1 MDGFVAALLGFVIL
15 FGLMLIRVPVGVA
28 LGIVGVGGFAAMTAT
43 DPALKL
49 LSLVPIRAL
58 TDFTFGLIPMFILM
72 GALANSSGMSR
83 DLFAASNA
91 WLGHRKGGL
100 ALSTVVACGG
110 FAAICGSSVA
120 TAATMSKVALPEMR
134 RFGYSNSLA
143 TGVIAAGG
151 TLGILIPPSV
161 VLAIYG
167 IIAEQDIGKLFVAGF
182 LPGILAVLMY
192 MAAVRA
198 AGVVKPEWVPTGQRR
213 DWAERW
219 ASLRNVWPVALV
231 FIFVLGGIYGGFFT
245 PTEAATM
252 GAAIVAIIAF
262 ASGRMNWRSFFSCV
276 SDSLVTTGSLFLI
289 LIGAILFAR
298 FLTITQF
305 PQNIADIMVGLQLGT
320 YGTLALIIL
329 FYIVLGCFMDSLAI
343 ILITVPIFFPT
354 VTQLGFDPIW
364 FGVIV
369 VMVTELGL
377 ITPPFGLNVFV
388 IKAEAPDVALKTIYA
403 GVTPFI
409 LADLVASYC

>member
-1 MDGFVAALLGFVIL
+1 
-15 FGLMLIRVPVGVA
+15 
-28 LGIVGVGGFAAMTAT
+28 
-43 DPALKL
+43 
-49 LSLVPIRAL
+49 
-58 TDFTFGLIPMFILM
+58 
-72 GALANSSGMSR
+72 
-83 DLFAASNA
+83 
-91 WLGHRKGGL
+91 
-100 ALSTVVACGG
+100 
-110 FAAICGSSVA
+110 
-120 TAATMSKVALPEMR
+120 
-134 RFGYSNSLA
+134 
-143 TGVIAAGG
+143 
-151 TLGILIPPSV
+151 
-161 VLAIYG
+161 
-167 IIAEQDIGKLFVAGF
+167 
-182 LPGILAVLMY
+182 MY
-192 MAAVRA
+192 MAAVR
-198 AGVVKPEWVPTGQRR
+198 GTGMVRPDWVPTGQRHG
-213 DWAERW
+213 WAERW
-219 ASLRNVWPVALV
+219 SSLRNVWPIALV
-231 FIFVLGGIYGGFFT
+231 FIFVLGGIYGGFFP

-262 ASGRMNWRSFFSCV
+262 AAGRMNWRSFFSCV
-276 SDSLVTTGSLFLI
+276 TDSLVTTGSLFLI

-305 PQNIADIMVGLQLGT
+305 PQNVADIMVGLQLGT

-388 IKAEAPDVALKTIYA
+388 IKTEAPDVALKTIYA

-409 LADLVASYC
+409 LADLVRLVLLIAFPVIVLFLPNTMP